1 MLMDTSYLVHEEF
14 QRAAHAFPN
23 HTAVVFGE
31 DHICYGQLEQRS
43 TEIARAIQ
51 THAPGATLIGLSTN
65 KSIDTIAQLLGILK
79 AGKAY
84 LPLDPDYPLERQA
97 YMVEISGLKHIVD
110 DGAHAKH
117 WSQLGLAIV
126 PEKYLGQSL
135 EPELSSNNPLAAILF
150 TSGSTGKPKG
160 VMLTHQGLYNNLK
173 FQTAYPCHGPGVKT
187 LQYAHLAF
195 DGAILEIFSALWT
208 GGELHLMEDIQ
219 RLDNH
224 QLLAYISENG
234 INRVFLPNVSLNTL
248 VEEALCNEWSLDTL
262 TEITTA
268 GELLKTNPALKD
280 FFRKFPKAYLKNA
293 YGPTEASV
301 CVTEWIL
308 GKSPEAWPDIP
319 PIGLPLPD
327 CQLWI
332 LDESLN
338 MVRDGEI
345 GDLYLSGAC
354 LAKGYINRPELTD
367 EKFIFW
373 MDQTGEIIRLY
384 KTGDLALRD
393 QSGVFHFKGRQDDQI
408 KIRGNRVEL
417 GEVEWALAT
426 LQGVQQALVKLDTDD
441 FGQKFLSAFV
451 TSSLQLD
458 TATMK
463 KQLRKTL
470 PEYMIPEIIMV
481 MDDFPKTSSGKVD
494 KNALPKARHTRPDWM
509 GPVQTPS
516 NATERNILTVFKG
529 ILMVDQLG
537 TADNFFEFG
546 GNSIKAQQTIS
557 QLRKLFGYEVPIA
570 KFYQYPSVAA
580 LALFL
585 AKPAKAVLGRKYLE
599 GAIR

>member
-1 MLMDTSYLVHEEF
+1 MLD
-14 QRAAHAFPN
+14 QK
-23 HTAVVFGE
+23 
-31 DHICYGQLEQRS
+31 S
-43 TEIARAIQ
+43 TEVARAIQ
-51 THAPGATLIGLSTN
+51 HHAPSAALIGISTN
-65 KSIDTIAQLLGILK
+65 KCIDTIVQLLGILK

-97 YMVEISGLKHIVD
+97 YMIEVSGLRHIVD
-110 DGAHAKH
+110 DGSHAKH
-117 WSQLGLAIV
+117 WTKLGLAIV
-126 PEKYLGQSL
+126 PEKYLGQAAK
-135 EPELSSNNPLAAILF
+135 PEVTPVDPLAAILF

-160 VMLTHQGLYNNLK
+160 VMLTHQGLYSNLK

-208 GGELHLMEDIQ
+208 GGELHLMDDIQ

-224 QLLAYISENG
+224 QLLSYISEKG

-248 VEEALCNEWSLDTL
+248 AEEALCNDWSLDGL

-268 GELLKTNPALKD
+268 GELLKTNTALKD
-280 FFRKFPKAYLKNA
+280 FFRKYPKAYLKNA

-308 GKSPEAWPDIP
+308 GKSPEEWPDIP
-319 PIGLPLPD
+319 PIGRPLPD
-327 CQLWI
+327 CQLWV
-332 LDESLN
+332 LDDALN
-338 MVRDGEI
+338 MVPDGEI
-345 GDLYLSGAC
+345 GELYLSGIC

-373 MDQTGEIIRLY
+373 MGEAGEIMRLY

-393 QSGVFHFKGRQDDQI
+393 HSGVFHFKGRQDDQI

-417 GEVEWALAT
+417 GEVEWALAA
-426 LQGVQQALVKLDTDD
+426 LEGIQQAVVKLDTDD

-451 TSSLQLD
+451 KSSAHYLD
-458 TATMK
+458 AGRLK
-463 KQLRKTL
+463 KQLRTTL
-470 PEYMIPEIIMV
+470 PDYMVPEIILV
-481 MDDFPKTSSGKVD
+481 VDDFPRTSSGKVD
-494 KNALPKARHTRPDWM
+494 KNALPKARHIRPEWM
-509 GPVQTPS
+509 APLQSPA
-516 NATERNILTVFKG
+516 NAAERNILTVFKG
-529 ILMVDQLG
+529 ILMVNELS
-537 TADNFFEFG
+537 TVDNFFEFG

-570 KFYQYPSVAA
+570 KLYQHPSVAA
-580 LALFL
+580 LATFL
-585 AKPAKAVLGRKYLE
+585 ARRIKPIPGKFYLE
-599 GAIR
+599 RAFR

>member
-1 MLMDTSYLVHEEF
+1 MNTSHLVHEEF

-23 HTAVVFGE
+23 HTAVVFG
-31 DHICYGQLEQRS
+31 DDRICYGQLEQRS

-51 THAPGATLIGLSTN
+51 NHAPGATLIGLSTK

-97 YMVEISGLKHIVD
+97 YMIEIAGLKHIMD
-110 DGAHAKH
+110 DGSHAKH
-117 WSQLGLAIV
+117 WAQLGLAIV
-126 PEKYLGQSL
+126 PEKCLGQVL
-135 EPELSSNNPLAAILF
+135 EPTMPPADPLAAILF

-219 RLDNH
+219 RLDNY
-224 QLLAYISENG
+224 QLLSYISEKE

-248 VEEALCNEWSLDTL
+248 VEEALCSEWSLDTL

-268 GELLKTNPALKD
+268 GELLKTNQAIKD
-280 FFRKFPKAYLKNA
+280 FFNKFPKAYLKNA

-308 GKSPEAWPDIP
+308 GKSTAEWPDIP
-319 PIGLPLPD
+319 PIGRPLPN
-327 CQLWI
+327 CQLWV

-338 MVRDGEI
+338 MVPDGEI
-345 GDLYLSGAC
+345 GDLYLSGTC
-354 LAKGYINRPELTD
+354 LAKGYINRPELTQ

-373 MDQTGEIIRLY
+373 LDEAGEIIRLY

-417 GEVEWALAT
+417 GEVEWSLAT
-426 LQGVQQALVKLDTDD
+426 LEGVQQAVVKLDTDD

-451 TSSLQLD
+451 TSSFQLD
-458 TATMK
+458 SGRLK

-481 MDDFPKTSSGKVD
+481 LEDFPRTSSGKVD
-494 KNALPKARHTRPDWM
+494 KNALPIARHSRPEWM
-509 GPVQTPS
+509 APLQNPS
-516 NATERNILTVFKG
+516 NAMERNILTIFKG
-529 ILMVDQLG
+529 ILMVNELS
-537 TADNFFEFG
+537 TMDNFFEFG

-580 LALFL
+580 LASFL
-585 AKPAKAVLGRKYLE
+585 AKKVKAIPGSIYLE
-599 GAIR
+599 RAMR